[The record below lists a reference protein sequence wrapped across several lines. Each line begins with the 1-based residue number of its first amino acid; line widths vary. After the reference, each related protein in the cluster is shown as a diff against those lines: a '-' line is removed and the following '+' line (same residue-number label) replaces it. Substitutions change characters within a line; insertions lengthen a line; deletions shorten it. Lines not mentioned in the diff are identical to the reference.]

1 MAFVMMQPTMK
12 YVNGMEVI
20 AVVIM
25 STIFSAMSVDVIIAL
40 FQTFMSSLLVLNKSS
55 DISSRYLVCVTLTI
69 PFLLLSEKK

>member
-20 AVVIM
+20 AVVKM

-55 DISSRYLVCVTLTI
+55 GIVNSI
-69 PFLLLSEKK
+69 

>member
-40 FQTFMSSLLVLNKSS
+40 FQTFMSSLLVLNESS
-55 DISSRYLVCVTLTI
+55 DIVDI
-69 PFLLLSEKK
+69 

>member
-55 DISSRYLVCVTLTI
+55 DIVDI
-69 PFLLLSEKK
+69 

>member
-1 MAFVMMQPTMK
+1 MVFVMMQPTMK

-25 STIFSAMSVDVIIAL
+25 STVISAMSVDVIIAL

-55 DISSRYLVCVTLTI
+55 GIVDI
-69 PFLLLSEKK
+69 

>member
-25 STIFSAMSVDVIIAL
+25 STIFSAMSVDVIIAS

-55 DISSRYLVCVTLTI
+55 DIVDI
-69 PFLLLSEKK
+69 

>member
-40 FQTFMSSLLVLNKSS
+40 FQTFMSSLLVLYKSS
-55 DISSRYLVCVTLTI
+55 GIVDI
-69 PFLLLSEKK
+69 

>member
-55 DISSRYLVCVTLTI
+55 GIVNSI
-69 PFLLLSEKK
+69 

>member
-1 MAFVMMQPTMK
+1 MMMQPTMK

-55 DISSRYLVCVTLTI
+55 DIVDI
-69 PFLLLSEKK
+69 